1 MHDPQVLGVL
11 TVGNTVL
18 CAPSGH
24 NRFSKECL
32 GFPEFA
38 GAVARAA
45 MGKEGQVQTG
55 HAR

>member
-1 MHDPQVLGVL
+1 MHDPQVLGML
-11 TVGNTVL
+11 TVGNTVF